1 MLFSIV
7 LTVFSDISIVIHYL
21 KFNNIFILSSQ
32 VKMYGGLT
40 LYLRLRLLA
49 KLIHE
54 WIDLNLDYGC

>member
-7 LTVFSDISIVIHYL
+7 LTLFSDISNVIHYL
-21 KFNNIFILSSQ
+21 KFNNIFLLSSQ

-40 LYLRLRLLA
+40 LYLSLRLLA